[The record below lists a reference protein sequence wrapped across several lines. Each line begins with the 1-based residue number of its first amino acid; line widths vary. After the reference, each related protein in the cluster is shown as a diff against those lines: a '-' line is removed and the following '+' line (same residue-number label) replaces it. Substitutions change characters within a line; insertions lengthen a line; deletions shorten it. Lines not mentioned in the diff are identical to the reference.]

1 MKKVIT
7 CDREWLEKP
16 ETKQML
22 GEEIVNEM
30 LKKADR
36 EDKLVKTLLEAV
48 IKNAEAGIHNGVLD
62 KRPGYVEDQYSNLE
76 TALALLVDYESQD
89 NSEFNFGLLGEVLTD
104 SADKNSSVEGAIS
117 TMLDYLEGVNK
128 TKFDFSDDEINELV
142 KLIEE

>member
-1 MKKVIT
+1 MKKVIN
-7 CDREWLEKP
+7 CSREWLEKP

-48 IKNAEAGIHNGVLD
+48 IKNSEAGIHNGVLD

-76 TALALLVDYESQD
+76 TALALLVDYESKD
-89 NSEFNFGLLGEVLTD
+89 NSEFNFGQLGEVLTD
-104 SADKNSSVEGAIS
+104 STDDNSVEGAIS

>member
-48 IKNAEAGIHNGVLD
+48 IKNSEAGIHNGVLD

-76 TALALLVDYESQD
+76 TALALLIDYESKD
-89 NSEFNFGLLGEVLTD
+89 NSEFNFGQLGEVLTD
-104 SADKNSSVEGAIS
+104 SADNNSVEGAIS
-117 TMLDYLEGVNK
+117 TMLDYLEDVNK
-128 TKFDFSDDEINELV
+128 TEFDFSDDEINELV